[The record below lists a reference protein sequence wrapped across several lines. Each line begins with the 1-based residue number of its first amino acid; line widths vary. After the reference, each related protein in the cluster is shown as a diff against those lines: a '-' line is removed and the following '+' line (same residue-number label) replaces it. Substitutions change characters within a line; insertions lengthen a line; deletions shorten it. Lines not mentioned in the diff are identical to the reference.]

1 MNTYRKLFAYIPE
14 KRGNG
19 FLSATFSV
27 LAVCSH
33 LFGYYCLWLALKA
46 IFIQQDFSAGSA
58 YALRVVA
65 AFIAYGILYFL
76 GTWMSHLAAFR
87 LETRLREKGIDRLLA
102 ASNTFYDKNQSGRV
116 RKIIDDNVEQTHMA
130 VAHLIPDQTVAIL
143 TPIFMFVIIGLV
155 DLRLA
160 GFFGLIVLL
169 SGFLCFKMMGE
180 KEFMSAYMEQLDL
193 LNAEAVE
200 YVRGMQVVKL
210 FAAPIVSFKR
220 LYGAI
225 NDYADMVYNYSMSCR
240 IPYVTFQWLLNLFI
254 VAPVFYAVYRVGAG
268 DDGGMWAA
276 KTLFFAL
283 FMGMFFANIM
293 KIMYVSMYHV
303 QANRAVD
310 TVEALFKEMDEKKM
324 VFGKERDFGDS
335 SITFSH
341 VDFSYDEDEKILSD
355 FSLHLDAGKIY
366 AFVGPSGGGK
376 STIAKLVS
384 GLYPVNKGDVMIGEK
399 PMTAY
404 DKDGV
409 METVGMVF
417 QQAKLFEG
425 LSIYDNVRLADPE
438 ANQKEVH
445 RALALARCEEFKDK
459 FPAGYDTVIG
469 ADGVKLSGGDCQ
481 RVAIARLF
489 LKDPKI
495 LILDEASAAADP
507 ENEYE
512 IQKAFSNL
520 MKGRTTIM
528 IAHRMSSIRG
538 VDEILFIEGGKVVE
552 RGDHDALM
560 KEDGRYARFVNLYHE
575 ANEWRIDG

>member
-19 FLSATFSV
+19 FLSAAFSV
-27 LAVCSH
+27 AAVCCH
-33 LFGYYCLWLALKA
+33 LLGYYCLWLALKA
-46 IFIQQDFSAGSA
+46 IFVQQNFSAGSD
-58 YALRVVA
+58 YALRVVV

-87 LETRLREKGIDRLLA
+87 LETRLREKGIDHLLT

-143 TPIFMFVIIGLV
+143 TPILMFVVIGLV

-160 GFFGLIVLL
+160 AFFGVIVLL

-220 LYGAI
+220 LYATI

-254 VAPVFYAVYRVGAG
+254 VVPVFYAVYRVGAG
-268 DDGGMWAA
+268 DDGGLWAA
-276 KTLFFAL
+276 KALFFAL

-310 TVEALFKEMDEKKM
+310 TLEGLFKEMEEKRM
-324 VFGKERDFGDS
+324 VFGKEKDFGDS
-335 SITFSH
+335 SITFNH
-341 VDFSYDEDEKILSD
+341 VDFSYEDEKILSD

-399 PMTAY
+399 PIAAY

-409 METVGMVF
+409 MEMVGMVF

-425 LSIYDNVRLADPE
+425 LSIYDNVRLADLE
-438 ANQKEVH
+438 ANQDEVH
-445 RALALARCEEFKDK
+445 RALDLARCEEFKEK

-469 ADGVKLSGGDCQ
+469 AEGVKLSGGECQ

>member
-19 FLSATFSV
+19 FLSAGFSI

-33 LFGYYCLWLALKA
+33 LFGYYCLWLVLKA
-46 IFIQQDFSAGSA
+46 IFVQQNFSAGSD
-58 YALRVVA
+58 YALKVVLT
-65 AFIAYGILYFL
+65 FVAYGIFYFL

-87 LETRLREKGIDRLLA
+87 LETRLREKGIDRLLT

-143 TPIFMFVIIGLV
+143 TPILMFVVIGLV

-160 GFFGLIVLL
+160 AFFGVIVLL

-220 LYGAI
+220 LYSTI

-254 VAPVFYAVYRVGAG
+254 VVPVFYAVYRVGAG
-268 DDGGMWAA
+268 DDGGLWAA
-276 KTLFFAL
+276 KALFFAL

-310 TVEALFKEMDEKKM
+310 TLEGLFKEMEEKRM
-324 VFGKERDFGDS
+324 VFGKEKDFGDS
-335 SITFSH
+335 SITFNH
-341 VDFSYDEDEKILSD
+341 VDFSYEDEKILSD

-399 PMTAY
+399 PIAAY

-409 METVGMVF
+409 MEMVGMVF

-425 LSIYDNVRLADPE
+425 LSIYDNVRLADLE
-438 ANQKEVH
+438 ANQEDVH
-445 RALALARCEEFKDK
+445 RALALARCEEFKEK

-469 ADGVKLSGGDCQ
+469 AEGVKLSGGECQ

-552 RGDHDALM
+552 RGDHDVLM
-560 KEDGRYARFVNLYHE
+560 NEDGRYARFVNLYHE

>member
-1 MNTYRKLFAYIPE
+1 MNTYRKLFTYIPE

-19 FLSATFSV
+19 FLSAAFSIV
-27 LAVCSH
+27 AVCCH

-46 IFIQQDFSAGSA
+46 IFIEQDFSAGSD

-65 AFIAYGILYFL
+65 AFVAYGILYFL
-76 GTWMSHLAAFR
+76 GVWMSHLAAFR
-87 LETRLREKGIDRLLA
+87 LETRLREKGIVHLLT

-143 TPIFMFVIIGLV
+143 TPILMFVVIGLV

-160 GFFGLIVLL
+160 AFFGVIVLL

-220 LYGAI
+220 LYSTI

-254 VAPVFYAVYRVGAG
+254 VVPVFYAVYRVGAG
-268 DDGGMWAA
+268 DDGGLWAA
-276 KTLFFAL
+276 KALFFAL

-293 KIMYVSMYHV
+293 KIMYVSLYHM

-310 TVEALFKEMDEKKM
+310 TLEGLFKEMEEKRM
-324 VFGKERDFGDS
+324 VFGKEKDFGDS
-335 SITFSH
+335 SITFNH
-341 VDFSYDEDEKILSD
+341 VDFSYEDEKILSD

-384 GLYPVNKGDVMIGEK
+384 GLYPVNKGDVIIGEK
-399 PMTAY
+399 PIAAY

-425 LSIYDNVRLADPE
+425 LSIYDNVRLADTE
-438 ANQKEVH
+438 ANQEEVH
-445 RALALARCEEFKDK
+445 RALDLARCEEFKEK

-469 ADGVKLSGGDCQ
+469 AEGVKLSGGECQ

>member
-1 MNTYRKLFAYIPE
+1 MNTYRKLFFYIPE

-19 FLSATFSV
+19 FLSAIFSIA
-27 LAVCSH
+27 AVCCH

-46 IFIQQDFSAGSA
+46 IFIQQDFSAGSD

-65 AFIAYGILYFL
+65 AFVAYGILYFL

-87 LETRLREKGIDRLLA
+87 LETRLREKGIAHLLT

-143 TPIFMFVIIGLV
+143 TPILMFVVIGLV

-160 GFFGLIVLL
+160 GFFGVIVLL

-220 LYGAI
+220 LYGTI

-268 DDGGMWAA
+268 DNGGLWAA

-310 TVEALFKEMDEKKM
+310 ALEDLFRDMEEKKM
-324 VFGKERDFGDS
+324 VFGKEKDFGDG
-335 SITFSH
+335 SITFNH
-341 VDFSYDEDEKILSD
+341 VDFSYEDEKILSD

-384 GLYPVNKGDVMIGEK
+384 GLYPVNKGAVIIGEK
-399 PMTAY
+399 PINAY
-404 DKDGV
+404 DKEAV

-425 LSIYDNVRLADPE
+425 LSIYDNVQLADPE
-438 ANQKEVH
+438 ANQEEVH
-445 RALALARCEEFKDK
+445 RALALARCEEFKEK
-459 FPAGYDTVIG
+459 FSAGYDTVIG
-469 ADGVKLSGGDCQ
+469 AEGVKLSGGECQ

-538 VDEILFIEGGKVVE
+538 VDEILFIEGGKVIE
-552 RGDHDALM
+552 RGNHDALM

>member
-19 FLSATFSV
+19 FLSAAFSV
-27 LAVCSH
+27 VAVCCH
-33 LFGYYCLWLALKA
+33 LLGYYCLWLALKA
-46 IFIQQDFSAGSA
+46 IFVQQNFSAGSD
-58 YALRVVA
+58 YALKVVLT
-65 AFIAYGILYFL
+65 FIAYGILYFL

-87 LETRLREKGIDRLLA
+87 LETRLREKGIDHLLT

-143 TPIFMFVIIGLV
+143 TPILMFVVIGLV

-160 GFFGLIVLL
+160 AFFGVIVLL

-220 LYGAI
+220 LYATI

-268 DDGGMWAA
+268 DDGGLWAA
-276 KTLFFAL
+276 KALFFAL

-310 TVEALFKEMDEKKM
+310 TLEGLFKEMEEKKM
-324 VFGKERDFGDS
+324 VFGKEKDFGDS

-341 VDFSYDEDEKILSD
+341 VDFSYEDEKILSD

-399 PMTAY
+399 PIAAY

-409 METVGMVF
+409 MEMVGMVF

-425 LSIYDNVRLADPE
+425 LSIYDNVRLADLE
-438 ANQKEVH
+438 ANQEDVH
-445 RALALARCEEFKDK
+445 RALALARCEEFKEK

-469 ADGVKLSGGDCQ
+469 AEGVKLSGGECQ

-552 RGDHDALM
+552 RGNHDALM
-560 KEDGRYARFVNLYHE
+560 NEDGRYARFVNLYHE

>member
-1 MNTYRKLFAYIPE
+1 MNTYRKLFFYIPE

-19 FLSATFSV
+19 FLSAIFSIA
-27 LAVCSH
+27 AVCCH

-46 IFIQQDFSAGSA
+46 IFIQQDFSAGSD

-65 AFIAYGILYFL
+65 AFVAYGILYFL

-87 LETRLREKGIDRLLA
+87 LETRLREKGIAHLLT

-143 TPIFMFVIIGLV
+143 TPILMFVVIGLV

-160 GFFGLIVLL
+160 AFFGVIVLL

-220 LYGAI
+220 LYGTI

-268 DDGGMWAA
+268 DNGGLWAA

-310 TVEALFKEMDEKKM
+310 ALEDLFRDMEEKKM
-324 VFGKERDFGDS
+324 VFGKEKDFGDG
-335 SITFSH
+335 SITFNH
-341 VDFSYDEDEKILSD
+341 VDFSYEDEKILSD

-384 GLYPVNKGDVMIGEK
+384 GLYPVNKGAVIIGEK
-399 PMTAY
+399 PINAY
-404 DKDGV
+404 DKEAV

-425 LSIYDNVRLADPE
+425 LSIYDNVQLADPE
-438 ANQKEVH
+438 ANQEEVH
-445 RALALARCEEFKDK
+445 RALALARCEEFKEK
-459 FPAGYDTVIG
+459 FSAGYDTVIG
-469 ADGVKLSGGDCQ
+469 AEGVKLSGGECQ

-538 VDEILFIEGGKVVE
+538 VDEILFIEGGKVIE
-552 RGDHDALM
+552 RGNHDALM

>member
-1 MNTYRKLFAYIPE
+1 MNTYRKLFSYIPE
-14 KRGNG
+14 KRSNG
-19 FLSATFSV
+19 FLSAIFSIV
-27 LAVCSH
+27 AVCCH

-46 IFIQQDFSAGSA
+46 IFVQQDFSAGST

-87 LETRLREKGIDRLLA
+87 LETRLREKGIDGLLN

-160 GFFGLIVLL
+160 GFFGVIVLL

-220 LYGAI
+220 LYSTI

-254 VAPVFYAVYRVGAG
+254 VVPVFYAVYRVGAG
-268 DDGGMWAA
+268 DDGGLWAA
-276 KTLFFAL
+276 KALFFAL

-310 TVEALFKEMDEKKM
+310 TLEGLFKEMEEKKM
-324 VFGKERDFGDS
+324 VFGKEKDFGDS
-335 SITFSH
+335 SITFNH
-341 VDFSYDEDEKILSD
+341 VDFSYEDEKILSD

-384 GLYPVNKGDVMIGEK
+384 GLYPVDKGAVMIGEK
-399 PMTAY
+399 PMNTY
-404 DKDGV
+404 DKEGV

-425 LSIYDNVRLADPE
+425 LTIYDNVRLADPE
-438 ANQKEVH
+438 ANQEEVH
-445 RALALARCEEFKDK
+445 RALALARCEEFKEK
-459 FPAGYDTVIG
+459 FSAGYDTVIG
-469 ADGVKLSGGDCQ
+469 AEGVKLSGGECQ

-520 MKGRTTIM
+520 MKDRTTIM

-538 VDEILFIEGGKVVE
+538 VDEILFIEGGKVIE
-552 RGDHDALM
+552 RGNHDALM
-560 KEDGRYARFVNLYHE
+560 KEDGRYARFVSLYHE

>member
-19 FLSATFSV
+19 FLSAAFSV
-27 LAVCSH
+27 AAVCCH
-33 LFGYYCLWLALKA
+33 LLGYYCLWLALKA
-46 IFIQQDFSAGSA
+46 IFVQQNFSAGSD
-58 YALRVVA
+58 YALRVVV

-87 LETRLREKGIDRLLA
+87 LETRLREKGIDRLLT

-143 TPIFMFVIIGLV
+143 TPILMFVVIGLV

-160 GFFGLIVLL
+160 AFFGVIVLL

-220 LYGAI
+220 LYSTI

-254 VAPVFYAVYRVGAG
+254 VVPVFYAVYRVGAG
-268 DDGGMWAA
+268 DDGGLWAA
-276 KTLFFAL
+276 KALFFAL

-310 TVEALFKEMDEKKM
+310 TLEGLFKEMEEKRM
-324 VFGKERDFGDS
+324 VFGKEKDFGDS
-335 SITFSH
+335 AITFNH
-341 VDFSYDEDEKILSD
+341 VDFSYEDEKILSD

-399 PMTAY
+399 PITAY
-404 DKDGV
+404 DKEAV

-425 LSIYDNVRLADPE
+425 LTIYDNVRLADPE
-438 ANQKEVH
+438 ANQEEVH
-445 RALALARCEEFKDK
+445 RALALARCEEFKEK

-469 ADGVKLSGGDCQ
+469 AEGVKLSGGECQ

-538 VDEILFIEGGKVVE
+538 VDEILFIEGGKVIE
-552 RGDHDALM
+552 RGNHDALM
-560 KEDGRYARFVNLYHE
+560 KEDGRYARFVSLYHE

>member
-180 KEFMSAYMEQLDL
+180 KDFMSAYMEQLDL

-283 FMGMFFANIM
+283 FMGMFFGNIM

-355 FSLHLDAGKIY
+355 FSLHLDAGKIC

-376 STIAKLVS
+376 STIAKLIS
-384 GLYPVNKGDVMIGEK
+384 GLYPVNKGNVMIGEK

-425 LSIYDNVRLADPE
+425 LSIYDNIRLADPE
-438 ANQKEVH
+438 ANQEEVH

-469 ADGVKLSGGDCQ
+469 AEGVKLSGGECQ

>member
-87 LETRLREKGIDRLLA
+87 LETRLREKGIDRLLT

-143 TPIFMFVIIGLV
+143 TPILMFVIIGLV

-160 GFFGLIVLL
+160 GFFGVIVLL

-254 VAPVFYAVYRVGAG
+254 VAPVFYAVYRVGVG

-293 KIMYVSMYHV
+293 KIMYVSMFHV

-310 TVEALFKEMDEKKM
+310 TLEDLFREMEEKKM
-324 VFGKERDFGDS
+324 VFGKERDLGDS

-384 GLYPVNKGDVMIGEK
+384 GLYPVDKGAVIIGER
-399 PMTAY
+399 PMDAY
-404 DKDGV
+404 DKEAV

-417 QQAKLFEG
+417 QEAKLFKG
-425 LSIYDNVRLADPE
+425 LSIYDNVQLAAPE
-438 ANQKEVH
+438 ANQEEVH
-445 RALALARCEEFKDK
+445 RALALARCEEFKEK
-459 FPAGYDTVIG
+459 FSTGYDTVIG
-469 ADGVKLSGGDCQ
+469 AEGVKLSGGECQ

-552 RGDHDALM
+552 RGNHDALM
-560 KEDGRYARFVNLYHE
+560 NEDGRYARFVNLYHE

>member
-46 IFIQQDFSAGSA
+46 IFIRQDFSAGSA

-469 ADGVKLSGGDCQ
+469 AEGVKLSGGECQ

-560 KEDGRYARFVNLYHE
+560 NEDGRYARFVNLYHE

>member
-143 TPIFMFVIIGLV
+143 TPILMFVIIGLV

-160 GFFGLIVLL
+160 GFFGVIVLL

-469 ADGVKLSGGDCQ
+469 AEGVKLSGGECQ

>member
-87 LETRLREKGIDRLLA
+87 LETRLREKGIERLLT

-160 GFFGLIVLL
+160 GFFGIIVLL

-268 DDGGMWAA
+268 DDGGLWAA

-384 GLYPVNKGDVMIGEK
+384 GLYPVNKGDVMIGER

-438 ANQKEVH
+438 ANQEEVH
-445 RALALARCEEFKDK
+445 RALALARCEEFKEK
-459 FPAGYDTVIG
+459 FSTGYDTVIG
-469 ADGVKLSGGDCQ
+469 AEGVKLSGGECQ

-560 KEDGRYARFVNLYHE
+560 NEDGRYARFVNLYHE

>member
-376 STIAKLVS
+376 STIAKLIS
-384 GLYPVNKGDVMIGEK
+384 GLYPVNKGNVMIGEK

-438 ANQKEVH
+438 ANQEEVH

-469 ADGVKLSGGDCQ
+469 AEGVKLSGGECQ

>member
-293 KIMYVSMYHV
+293 KIMYVSMFHV

-310 TVEALFKEMDEKKM
+310 TVEALFKEMEEKKM
-324 VFGKERDFGDS
+324 VFGKERDLAGG

-384 GLYPVNKGDVMIGEK
+384 GLYPVDKGDVMIGEK

-438 ANQKEVH
+438 ANQEEVH
-445 RALALARCEEFKDK
+445 RALALARCEEFKEK

-469 ADGVKLSGGDCQ
+469 AEGVKLSGGECQ
-481 RVAIARLF
+481 RIAIARLF

>member
-58 YALRVVA
+58 YALRVAA

-438 ANQKEVH
+438 ANQEEVH
-445 RALALARCEEFKDK
+445 RALALARCEEFKEK
-459 FPAGYDTVIG
+459 FSTGYDTVIG
-469 ADGVKLSGGDCQ
+469 AEGVKLSGGECQ

-512 IQKAFSNL
+512 IQKAFANL

-560 KEDGRYARFVNLYHE
+560 NEDGRYARFVNLYHE